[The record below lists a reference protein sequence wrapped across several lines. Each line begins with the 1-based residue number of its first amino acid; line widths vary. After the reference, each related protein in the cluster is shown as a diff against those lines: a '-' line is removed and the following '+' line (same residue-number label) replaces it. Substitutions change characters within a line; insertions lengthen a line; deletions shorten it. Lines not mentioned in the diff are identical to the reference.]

1 MSGSRILRFS
11 DVPGPQSYPIIGTRA
26 GNMFDSKFA
35 RCAFM
40 NVSLSLIG
48 EELLEK
54 KDLLNRKR
62 TRLPGSWSGQGPK
75 PVSQDLGP
83 LAGLH
88 IDNLAKK
95 ISTTT

>member
-11 DVPGPQSYPIIGTRA
+11 DVPGPQSYPIIGTLA
-26 GNMFDSKFA
+26 GKMLDSKLSSYA
-35 RCAFM
+35 LVY
-40 NVSLSLIG
+40 VSLSLSDG
-48 EELLEK
+48 ELLQK
-54 KDLLNRKR
+54 NLLNRKR